1 MLIIN
6 ADDWGSSR
14 YTTDQILL
22 CYKKR
27 RLTSA
32 SAMVY
37 MEDSE
42 RAADLAR
49 QNGLEV
55 GLHVNFTDRYTG
67 HKKPSGMDE
76 SQVRLSTFLR
86 HTKYNLVF
94 YNPFLSRDFENV
106 FRFQYDEFIRLY
118 GRPPAHING
127 HHHKHLC
134 ANVLWADLLPQN
146 SMVRRSFS
154 FSPGEKSRLNRFYR
168 RLVDRSLQSRY
179 TTTDFFFSIQPIQ
192 ATERLLHI
200 LELARSCNVELMVH
214 PHKQDEFDYLM
225 SDRYAELISGLEVGT
240 YIGMVGRKRAL
251 VV

>member
-1 MLIIN
+1 MLIVN

-49 QNGLEV
+49 QSGLQV

-67 HKKPSGMDE
+67 PKKASDTDE
-76 SQVRLSTFLR
+76 SQARLSAFLR
-86 HTKYNLVF
+86 KNKYNLML

-118 GRPPAHING
+118 GWPPAHING

-134 ANVLWADLLPQN
+134 TNMLWTNVLPRN

-154 FSPGEKSRLNRFYR
+154 FFPGEKSGLNRFYR
-168 RLVDRSLQSRY
+168 SLVDRSLQKRHV
-179 TTTDFFFSIQPIQ
+179 TTDFFFSIQPIHASGRMLQ
-192 ATERLLHI
+192 I
-200 LELARSCNVELMVH
+200 IELAQSCNVELMVH
-214 PHKQDEFDYLM
+214 PQKQDEFDYLM
-225 SDRYAELISGLEVGT
+225 SDRYAELIDCVELGT
-240 YIGMVGRKRAL
+240 YTGLGAL
-251 VV
+251 LHPTSL